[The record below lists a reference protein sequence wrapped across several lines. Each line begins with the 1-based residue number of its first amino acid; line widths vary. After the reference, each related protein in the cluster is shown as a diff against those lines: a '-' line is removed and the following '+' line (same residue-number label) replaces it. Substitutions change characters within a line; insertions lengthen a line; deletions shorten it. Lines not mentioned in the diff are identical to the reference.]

1 MESGRQASVREI
13 TETVGNVFTGCRVS
27 FGPPSEDN
35 RSYRVSFEKIRKHLP
50 GFTCAWDARRGAE
63 QLHDLF
69 ERIEMT
75 KEVFEYWMFT
85 RLKQLECLDKDA
97 ADRSSV
103 LLDEGGWDAEC
114 FMRGN
119 RARMGRVDRS
129 LAHGGT
135 LVALIDQ
142 VWKLTSTAIVG
153 VMELY

>member
-1 MESGRQASVREI
+1 MREI
-13 TETVGNVFTGCRVS
+13 SGTVGNFFTGCRVS
-27 FGPPSEDN
+27 FGPRSADN
-35 RSYRVSFEKIRKHLP
+35 RSYRVSFEKIRKA
-50 GFTCAWDARRGAE
+50 FAWAQMLLGRAARAE

-75 KEVFEYWMFT
+75 KEVFEYWTFT

-119 RARMGRVDRS
+119 RAPDGSGRS
-129 LAHGGT
+129 LARSRRRSGR
-135 LVALIDQ
+135 LD
-142 VWKLTSTAIVG
+142 
-153 VMELY
+153 